1 MAKQKGRNT
10 LVCNYTCTDGLFEYI
25 NSHLRIFSL
34 SPNRLSAASRWSS
47 AALEATGE
55 SRPCRAPPPP
65 STVVTMFNQQF
76 SRTGVAD
83 VDNRVVL
90 NVGGIR
96 FETYKTTLRKI
107 PATRLSKLTEAL
119 ANYDPVLNEYFF
131 DRHPGVFAQILN
143 YYRTGKLH
151 YPTNVCGPL
160 FEEELEFWGL
170 DANQVSAIIQVNRGL
185 SSVKISDRK

>member
-1 MAKQKGRNT
+1 MYSSK
-10 LVCNYTCTDGLFEYI
+10 
-25 NSHLRIFSL
+25 
-34 SPNRLSAASRWSS
+34 ASESS
-47 AALEATGE
+47 D
-55 SRPCRAPPPP
+55 S
-65 STVVTMFNQQF
+65 
-76 SRTGVAD
+76 
-83 VDNRVVL
+83 NRVTL

-96 FETYKTTLRKI
+96 FETYKSTLRKI

-119 ANYDPVLNEYFF
+119 ANYDPLLNEFFF

-170 DANQVSAIIQVNRGL
+170 DANQVRVPASLFL
-185 SSVKISDRK
+185 SLCLFRCVYK

>member
-1 MAKQKGRNT
+1 MYSSKAS
-10 LVCNYTCTDGLFEYI
+10 E
-25 NSHLRIFSL
+25 
-34 SPNRLSAASRWSS
+34 SADS
-47 AALEATGE
+47 
-55 SRPCRAPPPP
+55 
-65 STVVTMFNQQF
+65 
-76 SRTGVAD
+76 
-83 VDNRVVL
+83 NRVTL

-96 FETYKTTLRKI
+96 FETYKLTLRKI

-119 ANYDPVLNEYFF
+119 ANYDPLLNEFFF

-170 DANQVSAIIQVNRGL
+170 DANQVCVDL
-185 SSVKISDRK
+185 SSSLLLQLPTLHSTLCSAPRRLACLIHSHPRFSERVLHCEHRENDQLSSRKSGACNQMTFLLTPQQSLRLTKACTAARF